1 MHHILIIKIKDHQ
14 NYLEDHD
21 HEGDDV
27 QGEGGV
33 VGSEVQPRSG
43 KPLCRKP
50 SQVGRTLQLPVGG
63 ANKVGGANIK

>member
-1 MHHILIIKIKDHQ
+1 MTKIKDHQ

-33 VGSEVQPRSG
+33 VGSEVEPCSG
-43 KPLCRKP
+43 KPLCGKP
-50 SQVGRTLQLPVGG
+50 SQVGRTP
-63 ANKVGGANIK
+63 